1 MANKSMSTTSLQKQ
15 SSFSRISRT
24 KKPLSYEEWASALAQ
39 VPVSEQAGWI
49 YESLRSKKRLHIF
62 GRYFFPHWIEGSD
75 EVPECH
81 INLIDELTYP
91 GDGAVIFPR
100 GFSKST
106 WEKIDTIHDVVYS
119 LEPVI
124 LLIGATRDDAAMQ
137 LEGVKGELESNE
149 DLILVYGNKVP
160 AENVVGR
167 KWTSRRI
174 QTVDGVNVVTRG
186 RAKGRGVN
194 INGKRPTKVVIDD
207 AEDDDQVKNPDLRRK
222 FHDWL
227 YNVIFPSLDKERGR
241 VKMIG
246 TVLHEQ
252 AEVLAFYKKH
262 GGIFRRAIE
271 DGKSI
276 WPNRYTLSDLFAIRD
291 GGTLSNGRE
300 VKGIGTRAFNRE
312 YMNTATGADEA
323 HIKPEWIE
331 KGYFANI
338 DPQFAYEAIIYLDPQ
353 AGESAQA
360 DEFAV
365 TVLYNAKGAAH
376 RYVFEQVA
384 GRIRQ
389 LDQAKEVVRAWLRHK
404 RIVRVAGVEKVLNQ
418 TAVYQIL
425 LDWKARKINF
435 NTETTLP
442 HELIDETDRNLPLIA
457 HSPNGKDKVARLQVF
472 EGDFERGE
480 IHLRREQEELAHQLM
495 FTLGNDKEHDDRAD
509 SLVGA
514 LELAGRNTKPKETS
528 LSSDNKKR
536 YNETIAGN
544 LMNKT
549 W

>member
-1 MANKSMSTTSLQKQ
+1 MSTTSPQKLK
-15 SSFSRISRT
+15 SYSRISRT
-24 KKPLSYEEWASALAQ
+24 KKPLTYEEWANALAQ
-39 VPVSEQAGWI
+39 VPVSEQAEWI
-49 YESLRSKKRLHIF
+49 KQSLAPKSRLHIF
-62 GRYFFPHWIEGSD
+62 GRYFFPHWIEGNA

-81 INLIDELTYP
+81 IELIDELTYP
-91 GDGAVIFPR
+91 GDGAAIFPR

-106 WEKIDTIHDVVYS
+106 WEKIDTLHDVVYE

-137 LEGVKGELESNE
+137 LEGIKSELESND
-149 DLILVYGNKVP
+149 DLILVYGNQVP
-160 AENVVGR
+160 SESDVGR
-167 KWTSRRI
+167 KWTARRI
-174 QTVDGVNVVTRG
+174 QTVGGKVNVVTRG

-207 AEDDDQVKNPDLRRK
+207 AEDDDQVRNPELRRK

-227 YNVIFPSLDKERGR
+227 YNVIFPSIDKERGR

-271 DGKSI
+271 EGKSI
-276 WPNRYTLSDLFAIRD
+276 WPARFSVEDLYAIRD
-291 GGTLSNGRE
+291 GGTLSNGKV

-312 YMNTATGADEA
+312 YMNNPTASDEA
-323 HIKPEWIE
+323 KIKQEWIE
-331 KGYFANI
+331 KGYFINP
-338 DPQFAYEAIIYLDPQ
+338 DYSRPYEAIIYIDPQ
-353 AGESAQA
+353 AGESSKA
-360 DEFAV
+360 DEYAI
-365 TVLYNAKGAAH
+365 TCLYNQKGGSH
-376 RYVFEQVA
+376 RYVMEQEA
-384 GRIRQ
+384 GRCSQ
-389 LDQAKEVVRAWLRHK
+389 LDQARKVVQMWQRHK
-404 RIVRVAGVEKVLNQ
+404 TICRSVGVEKVLNQ
-418 TAVYQIL
+418 TAVYQFL
-425 LDWKARKINF
+425 KDWKAKKINF
-435 NTETTLP
+435 NTNETP
-442 HELIDETDRNLPLIA
+442 PNDLIDENDRNLPLLA
-457 HSPNGKDKVARLQVF
+457 HSPNGKDKVARLQIF

-495 FTLGNDKEHDDRAD
+495 FNVGKGGGDHDDRAD

-514 LELAGRNTKPKETS
+514 LELAGRNTAKKEEKLSDRPKT
-528 LSSDNKKR
+528 R

-544 LMNKT
+544 LMSKK

>member
-1 MANKSMSTTSLQKQ
+1 MSTTSLKNPL
-15 SSFSRISRT
+15 SFSRNTR
-24 KKPLSYEEWASALAQ
+24 KNKPVTFEDWASDLAQ
-39 VPVSEQAGWI
+39 IPTSEQAEWI
-49 YESLRSKKRLHIF
+49 FETLKSKKNLHIF
-62 GRYFFPHWIEGSD
+62 GRYFFPHWIEGAD

-81 INLIDELTYP
+81 IDLIDELTYP

-106 WEKIDTIHDVVYS
+106 WEKIDTIHDVVYG

-124 LLIGATRDDAAMQ
+124 LLIGATRDDASLQ
-137 LEGVKGELESNE
+137 LEGIKTELETNE
-149 DLILVYGNKVP
+149 DLILVYGNMVP
-160 AENVVGR
+160 PENAVGR
-167 KWTSRRI
+167 KWTGRRI
-174 QTVDGVNVVTRG
+174 QATNGVNVVTRG

-207 AEDDDQVKNPDLRRK
+207 AEDDDQVRNPDQRRK
-222 FHDWL
+222 FHEWL

-241 VKMIG
+241 IKMIG

-252 AEVLAFYKKH
+252 AEVLAFYHKH

-276 WPNRYTLSDLFAIRD
+276 WPNRFTTSDLYAIRD
-291 GGTLSNGRE
+291 GGTLSNGRV

-331 KGYFANI
+331 KGYFVNL
-338 DPQFAYEAIIYLDPQ
+338 DYQFAYECIIYLDPQ
-353 AGESAQA
+353 AGETAQA

-365 TVLYNAKGAAH
+365 TALYNAKGASH
-376 RYVFEQVA
+376 RFVVEQVA
-384 GRIRQ
+384 GRARQ
-389 LDQAKEVVRAWLRHK
+389 LDQAKEVVRMWLRHK
-404 RIVRVAGVEKVLNQ
+404 KLVRVAGVEKVLNQ
-418 TAVYQIL
+418 TAVYQML

-435 NTETTLP
+435 NTETTPP
-442 HELIDETDRNLPLIA
+442 HELVDESDRNLPLVA

-495 FTLGNDKEHDDRAD
+495 FTVGNDKEHDDRAD
-509 SLVGA
+509 SLIGA
-514 LELAGRNTKPKETS
+514 LELAGRNTKPVEPV
-528 LSSDNKKR
+528 LSNDNKKG

-544 LMNKT
+544 LMNQS